1 MQVIF
6 GRDTAEQVRERY
18 TVLELETFHANG
30 QAIPAFCVVPSD
42 KIPLEDIRQ
51 VENLKD
57 LHQQFI
63 NSFNTKDYDAVKT
76 LYKQLHGR
84 WTGELDSFYDAI
96 LNKISSSST

>member
-6 GRDTAEQVRERY
+6 GRDTAEQVKERY

-30 QAIPAFCVVPSD
+30 QAVPAFCVVPSD

-51 VENLKD
+51 VEDLKD

-63 NSFNTKDYDAVKT
+63 DGFNSQQYEVCTT
-76 LYKQLHGR
+76 LYKQLRGR

-96 LNKISSSST
+96 LNKIDSSSR

>member
-6 GRDTAEQVRERY
+6 GKATAEQVRERY

-30 QAIPAFCVVPSD
+30 QDIAAFCVVPSD

-51 VENLKD
+51 VDELKNL
-57 LHQQFI
+57 HREFI
-63 NSFNTKDYDAVKT
+63 DSYNSANYEEVKT

-84 WTGELDSFYDAI
+84 WSGELDSFYDTI
-96 LNKISSSST
+96 LNKVSSIST